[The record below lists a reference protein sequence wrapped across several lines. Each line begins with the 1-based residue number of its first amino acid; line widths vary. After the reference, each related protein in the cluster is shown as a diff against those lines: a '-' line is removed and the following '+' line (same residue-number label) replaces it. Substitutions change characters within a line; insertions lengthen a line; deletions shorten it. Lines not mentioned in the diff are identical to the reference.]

1 MTQRLDHLKETAS
14 QTAGPYIHIG
24 ATPNFSGISGIYPE
38 DLGKTMVARGAKGE
52 RITIV
57 GHVIDGG
64 GAALKDALVE
74 IWQADAAGLY
84 NSPQEKRGKADPN
97 FTGFGRQPTDLK
109 TGEYRFET
117 IKPGSVPFVDGR
129 PMAPHVTFWLIARGI
144 NLGLH
149 TRMYFSDETAANAH
163 LAEEDWNRGAPP
175 STQQSFSAEPS
186 FSLRPTVSGVSVL
199 VRYITRVTE
208 RHEVSTRIYHAAVE
222 LVRNAKLAE
231 AATEPAAP
239 LKPS

>member
-1 MTQRLDHLKETAS
+1 MTQSLDLLKETAS

-149 TRMYFSDETAANAH
+149 TRMYFSDETAANAKCPV
-163 LAEEDWNRGAPP
+163 LARLED
-175 STQQSFSAEPS
+175 QSRAKTLIAQRSEKDGKAVYTFDIRLQGEGE
-186 FSLRPTVSGVSVL
+186 TVFFD
-199 VRYITRVTE
+199 I
-208 RHEVSTRIYHAAVE
+208 
-222 LVRNAKLAE
+222 
-231 AATEPAAP
+231 
-239 LKPS
+239 